1 MRIISSPVFQLRDI
15 IHSLLTSSS
24 SYDLISTIL
33 TYGQSL
39 GASSIHS
46 YLVDRSYDTR
56 TLINND
62 FSSYQGVALYITYD
76 VTLSEQQW
84 EHIFGIHESTS
95 IVSKNTSSLFHL
107 TDFLC
112 ILSGSRVVYY
122 DPNERILNEEER
134 AYASIFNLEKDD
146 ITLFKD
152 QFSPLDYFLSKSKK
166 FYNGTLIRL
175 PLRTTLNSGILA
187 QKQTLDDVK
196 QQIYKYFHYNNSL
209 IELLLTQTKINTI
222 EFDSTKD
229 FQIFKR
235 FLSFEKH
242 SLTTIHDTQSTTEII
257 HVTLSKL
264 INEIITRFVYYIESI
279 FLYEHISIRLT

>member
-1 MRIISSPVFQLRDI
+1 
-15 IHSLLTSSS
+15 
-24 SYDLISTIL
+24 
-33 TYGQSL
+33 
-39 GASSIHS
+39 
-46 YLVDRSYDTR
+46 
-56 TLINND
+56 
-62 FSSYQGVALYITYD
+62 
-76 VTLSEQQW
+76 
-84 EHIFGIHESTS
+84 
-95 IVSKNTSSLFHL
+95 
-107 TDFLC
+107 
-112 ILSGSRVVYY
+112 VVYY

-134 AYASIFNLEKDD
+134 AYASIFNLEKDN
-146 ITLFKD
+146 ITMFKD

-175 PLRTTLNSGILA
+175 PLRTTLNSGILG
-187 QKQTLDDVK
+187 QKQTLDDIK

-264 INEIITRFVYYIESI
+264 INEIITRFVYYIEST
-279 FLYEHISIRLT
+279 FRYEDISIRLT